1 MGGLPW
7 SPYLTPVVLFSSE
20 DKENTRKR
28 ERQANNQGSKQCLP
42 EQCGFAFLH
51 IVRRE
56 RKTACQP
63 GRFQGVWAAGFFIF
77 PVLTL
82 ETRVQTGVT
91 IKLYTCVLSFNIGN
105 HQREPVPQHYRS
117 FNISMYSL
125 RTNWGQRDCSVT
137 ERNCWSPRC
146 HLLSAVLSTF
156 FLKIN

>member
-137 ERNCWSPRC
+137 ERRW
-146 HLLSAVLSTF
+146 HLGDLSAPSF
-156 FLKIN
+156 